1 MTATSVKKPHH
12 IRILSDAEIN
22 DLYARP
28 QLTEDEMALLFE
40 LDAREAA
47 ILISGLSMERKVD
60 AIIQLGF
67 FRKKKRFFE
76 FTFSEVAAEARFI
89 AVHYFGIKRLQ
100 SFDVG
105 RNAHNQNR
113 QWVLKMTGYTLY
125 KREKHF
131 QLLYDRALELCR
143 LSSDPITLFREL
155 LESLGRNRISLPGY
169 TTLQERV
176 ISAALS
182 SEQQRI
188 AKLLHKHMSIADKEM
203 LISLIDQPE
212 TGFYAVTWLKHQ
224 PKNFSATAI
233 RREVAWHEKYLS
245 LYQLAKRI
253 VPQLGISRNAA
264 DYYAG
269 LVEHFSVQAINRTNA
284 DRACLWLL
292 CFLRNR
298 YCRMTDNLATMFI
311 YTANK
316 YETDVELKAKEL
328 LTTDDMDGSEKDCK
342 VASMLKV
349 FVDPTVNDNQP
360 FGEIRQNVFTTIMP
374 PAQIAQTADEMIDG
388 EHQKKRLA
396 ELSWYAVDE
405 HADTYLPLLR
415 LLAPSLIIQGDTC
428 KGLQQAFCFLQEQAD
443 TGKPL
448 SKTSFDKFPVRFIEK
463 ERVSFIYDGDEKSIH
478 SRRYEYECYRLL
490 ANRLNGRALTLK
502 DSASFASLE
511 SMLLPTWQKT
521 KKSIIKKL
529 DRPLLTMPLT
539 QFLHEKTKPLD
550 ERIMRINDEIRSG
563 KNEHIKIKTLKDGS
577 ETWTLPY
584 TKKQLELNNP
594 FYEMLPKVGIVE
606 VLRFVGKCTGFM
618 TTFTHIKPHYSKSG
632 LDELS
637 LYACLLAN
645 GTNLGIGKMSTLCD
659 MNQQQ
664 LFTTEKNF
672 LRLSTIRAAND
683 IICNEIAKFAIFR
696 QWNLMP
702 DILHASLD
710 GQKFI
715 TQRDSLVARYSA
727 KYFGMDKGV
736 VAYSMIANHVP
747 INTMIIGANEHE
759 SRFFFD
765 LIYNN
770 STEILP
776 DVFSTDTEGSNKLNF
791 LLLFLIEKLYA
802 PRYRT
807 LPQQVKSIVCY
818 SDPKKFS
825 KMLIKPCAKVNQR
838 LVLSEEDNIRH
849 IMASLLA
856 GETKQSDIVA
866 RLGSGQFVSKTKRAM
881 WEMNAVLMTEH
892 LLDYI
897 DRLTY
902 RQSIQ
907 GALGRGEAYHQLR
920 RHINR
925 VNGHHFRGTSEKEL
939 LVWNEC
945 ARLLANS
952 LLYYNA
958 MMLDKWL
965 ARCEHNGEKQK
976 CEFIRGLS
984 PVAWTHVNFHGIYE
998 FLTAAEAIDIDGWLD
1013 KLCITEADFLKMADS

>member
-1 MTATSVKKPHH
+1 MTSTIDTKPHH

-22 DLYARP
+22 DLYELP
-28 QLTEDEMALLFE
+28 QLTADEMALLFE

-47 ILISGLSMERKVD
+47 ILQTGLSMERKVD

-67 FRKKKRFFE
+67 FRKKKRFYE
-76 FTFSEVAAEARFI
+76 FTFSEVAAESKYIVRL
-89 AVHYFGIKRLQ
+89 YFGATKLQ
-100 SFDVG
+100 RIVVG

-113 QWVLKMTGYTLY
+113 QWVLEMTGYELY
-125 KREKHF
+125 KSEKHF
-131 QLLYDRALELCR
+131 HLLHDRALELCR
-143 LSSDPITLFREL
+143 LSSDPIILFREL
-155 LESLGRNRISLPGY
+155 LVFLDRNKISLPSY
-169 TTLQERV
+169 TTLQERI
-176 ISAALS
+176 ISTALS
-182 SEQQRI
+182 TEQQRI
-188 AKLLHKHMSIADKEM
+188 AKLLNKYLSASNREM

-212 TGFYAVTWLKHQ
+212 SGFYAVTCLKQQ
-224 PKNFSATAI
+224 PKNFTATAI
-233 RREVAWHEKYLS
+233 RREAAWHEQYQP
-245 LYQLAKRI
+245 LYQMAKCV
-253 VPQLGISRNAA
+253 VPQLDISRNAV

-269 LVEHFSVQAINRTNA
+269 LVEHFSVRSMNRTNR
-284 DRACLWLL
+284 DRTCLWLL
-292 CFLRNR
+292 CFMYNR
-298 YCRMTDNLATMFI
+298 YHRMMDNLATMFI
-311 YTANK
+311 HTANK
-316 YETDVELKAKEL
+316 YEKEVEQKSKEL
-328 LTTDDMDGSEKDCK
+328 LLADDLESSEKDRK

-349 FVDPTVNDNQP
+349 FVDPAVKDSHP
-360 FGEIRQNVFTTIMP
+360 FGEIRNDVFTTIMP
-374 PAQIAQTADEMIDG
+374 PAQIERTAEELIDG
-388 EHQKKRLA
+388 DHQKKRLA
-396 ELSWYAVDE
+396 ALSWRVVDE
-405 HADTYLPLLR
+405 YADTYLPLLR
-415 LLAPSLIIQGDTC
+415 LLAPSFIVLGDTC
-428 KGLQQAFCFLQEQAD
+428 KGLQQAFCFLQEKINS
-443 TGKPL
+443 GKPL
-448 SKTSFDKFPVRFIEK
+448 SKIPYEKFPIRFIEK
-463 ERVSFIYDGDEKSIH
+463 DAVSFIYNDDDKTIY

-490 ANRLNGRALTLK
+490 AHRLNGRALALK
-502 DSASFASLE
+502 DSINFASLD
-511 SMLLPTWQKT
+511 SMLLPNWQKT
-521 KKSIIKKL
+521 KKLVIKKL
-529 DRPLLTMPLT
+529 DRPLLTEPFT
-539 QFLHEKTKPLD
+539 QFIDERAKPLD
-550 ERIMRINDEIRSG
+550 DRIMRINEDIKSG
-563 KNEHIKIKTLKDGS
+563 SNSHLRIKTLNDGS

-594 FYEMLPKVGIVE
+594 FYEMLPKVSIVE
-606 VLRFVGKCTGFM
+606 VLRFVEKSTGFM
-618 TTFTHIKPHYSKSG
+618 SAFTHIKPHYSKSR

-645 GTNLGIGKMSTLCD
+645 GTNLGISKMSSLCD

-664 LFTTEKNF
+664 LITTEKNF

-683 IICNEIAKFAIFR
+683 IICNQIAKFPIFR
-696 QWNLMP
+696 NWNLMP

-715 TQRDSLVARYSA
+715 TQRDSLIVRYSA

-770 STEILP
+770 TTEILP

-807 LPQQVKSIVCY
+807 LPQQVQSIISY

-825 KMLIKPCAKVNQR
+825 EMLIKPCAKVNQR
-838 LVLSEEDNIRH
+838 LIFSEEDNIRH

-856 GETKQSDIVA
+856 GETKQSDIVT
-866 RLGSGQFVSKTKRAM
+866 RLSSGQFASNTKRAM

-892 LLDYI
+892 LLNYI
-897 DRLTY
+897 ESLTY

-920 RHINR
+920 RHIEK
-925 VNGHHFRGTSEKEL
+925 VNGHHLRGTSEKEL

-965 ARCEHNGEKQK
+965 TRSERRGAKQK
-976 CEFIRGLS
+976 SEFIKSLS

-998 FLTAAEAIDIDGWLD
+998 FMTIPELIDIDGWID
-1013 KLCITEADFLKMADS
+1013 KLHISEADFLKMANG